1 VGSKPGLGTTTPEDA
16 VPLLIAILAALGALI
31 ATRVIVRRRPASTRP
46 LGPEDCQA
54 YAERLGAMPTV
65 GKREMAMAF
74 AETTATNVEPLLHGT
89 RYFPRMLDDIRAA
102 TSSISLLIY
111 GWKPGEVGTLFRDAL
126 LAKMAEGV
134 EVRVAVDGIGSEIRL
149 AARDFYRELVETGLP
164 IVSNEGLWAD
174 IDGPLGGRRV
184 VDRRFDDLLH
194 FDHRKMMVVDGRV
207 AYVGGSGIEDHFN
220 DERFYDVMARMEG
233 PIVAQ
238 LQTVF
243 LATWRFQGGPLPA
256 EAGALGHLYPTETT
270 AGEAGAPAMVLM
282 NDPGYGYYPIS
293 EAIEAAIEAAGRRID
308 IVNPYIADRGIIDRL
323 VDAAERGVA
332 VRIICPGKPTPPQAA
347 AAFRHHYPR
356 LLAAGA
362 TILAHPEMAHAKVVR
377 VDDVVMIG
385 GCNLDA
391 LSLYKNWEL
400 NVEFRDPGVAEA
412 VGRDIFDP
420 FVAMSIPAVPTADRM
435 RRLYDRAMDLIS
447 PLL

>member
-1 VGSKPGLGTTTPEDA
+1 M
-16 VPLLIAILAALGALI
+16 PLVLALLAAIGAVI
-31 ATRVIVRRRPASTRP
+31 ATRVFVRRRPPSAGP
-46 LGPEDCQA
+46 LAPLDCQA
-54 YAERLGAMPTV
+54 HAESLAAMSKV
-65 GKREMAMAF
+65 GKKEMAIAF
-74 AETTATNVEPLLHGT
+74 AETRATGVEPLLHGT

-111 GWKPGEVGTLFRDAL
+111 GWKPGDVGTLFREAL
-126 LAKMAEGV
+126 LAKLAEGV

-149 AARDFYRELVETGLP
+149 AAKDFYRELVEAGLP

-174 IDGPLGGRRV
+174 VEGPLGGLRF
-184 VDRRFDDLLH
+184 VDRRFDDFLH
-194 FDHRKMMVVDGRV
+194 FDHRKMMVVDGRI

-233 PIVAQ
+233 PVVAQ

-243 LATWRFQGGPLPA
+243 LATWRFQGGPLPT
-256 EAGALGHLYPTETT
+256 EPGALAHLFPTVDDPGT
-270 AGEAGAPAMVLM
+270 GGARATVQM

-293 EAIEAAIEAAGRRID
+293 EAIEAAIEAAEHRID
-308 IVNPYIADRGIIDRL
+308 IVNPYIADREIIDRL
-323 VDAAERGVA
+323 VAAAERGVA

-356 LLAAGA
+356 LLAAGVR
-362 TILAHPEMAHAKVVR
+362 IFAHPQMAHAKVTR
-377 VDDVVMIG
+377 ADDTVMIG

-400 NVEFRDPGVAEA
+400 NVEFRDAGVAEA

-420 FVAMSIPAVPTADRM
+420 FEAMSTPASPSGDR
-435 RRLYDRAMDLIS
+435 RHRLYDRAMDLLS

>member
-1 VGSKPGLGTTTPEDA
+1 MPLVIGLLA
-16 VPLLIAILAALGALI
+16 VLGGLGALI
-31 ATRVIVRRRPASTRP
+31 AGRIFVRRRPASVGP
-46 LGPEDCQA
+46 LAPSDCQA
-54 YAERLGAMPTV
+54 YVERLAAMDGV
-65 GKREMAMAF
+65 GKHEMAIAF
-74 AETTATNVEPLLHGT
+74 AESSATNVEPLLHGT
-89 RYFPRMLDDIRAA
+89 RYFPRMLEDIARA

-126 LAKMAEGV
+126 VAKVKEGV

-149 AARDFYRELVETGLP
+149 AARDFYRELVEAGLP
-164 IVSNEGLWAD
+164 IVSNEGLWPD
-174 IDGPLGGRRV
+174 LEGPLGGVRF

-233 PIVAQ
+233 PVVAQ

-243 LATWRFQGGPLPA
+243 LATWRFQGGPLPTGDGSLA
-256 EAGALGHLYPTETT
+256 HLYP
-270 AGEAGAPAMVLM
+270 ALADPAPDGAPATVLM

-293 EAIEAAIEAAGRRID
+293 DAIEAAIDGARHRID

-323 VDAAERGVA
+323 VKAAERGVA

-356 LLAAGA
+356 LLAAGVR
-362 TILAHPEMAHAKVVR
+362 ILAHPQLAHAKVTR
-377 VDDVVMIG
+377 ADDIVMIG

-400 NVEFRDPGVAEA
+400 NIEFRDARVAEA
-412 VGRDIFDP
+412 VERDIFDP
-420 FVAMSIPAVPTADRM
+420 FEAMSTPAEASRTPL
-435 RRLYDRAMDLIS
+435 RRLYDRAMNLAS

>member
-1 VGSKPGLGTTTPEDA
+1 MNSRDA
-16 VPLLIAILAALGALI
+16 VPIIVGLLALLGALI
-31 ATRVIVRRRPASTRP
+31 ATRIFVRRRPASTGP
-46 LGPEDCQA
+46 LTAEDCQS
-54 YAERLGAMPTV
+54 YAEKLAGMERV
-65 GKREMAMAF
+65 GKKEMAIAF
-74 AETTATNVEPLLHGT
+74 AESRASNVEPLLHGT
-89 RYFPRMLDDIRAA
+89 RYFPRMLDDIAGA
-102 TSSISLLIY
+102 KSSVSLLIY
-111 GWKPGEVGTLFRDAL
+111 GWKPGEVGSLFRDAL
-126 LAKMAEGV
+126 IAKVKEGI

-149 AARDFYRELVETGLP
+149 AARGFYRELVEAGIP
-164 IVSNEGLWAD
+164 IVSNEGLWPD
-174 IDGPLGGRRV
+174 LEGPLGGVRF

-194 FDHRKMMVVDGRV
+194 FDHRKMMVVDGRI

-220 DERFYDVMARMEG
+220 DDRFYDVMARMEG
-233 PIVAQ
+233 PVVAQ

-243 LATWRFQGGPLPA
+243 LATWRFQGGPLPQA
-256 EAGALGHLYPTETT
+256 AGALGHLYPPHGGDTT
-270 AGEAGAPAMVLM
+270 GAPATVQM
-282 NDPGYGYYPIS
+282 NNPGYGWYPIS
-293 EAIEAAIEAAGRRID
+293 DSIEAAIEDAERRVD

-323 VDAAERGVA
+323 VAAAERGVA

-362 TILAHPEMAHAKVVR
+362 RILAHPEMAHAKVVR
-377 VDDVVMIG
+377 ADDTVMIG

-400 NVEFRDPGVAEA
+400 NVEFRDAAIAET

-420 FVAMSIPAVPTADRM
+420 FEAMSAPVAPSSGLR
-435 RRLYDRAMDLIS
+435 RRLYDRAMSIAS

>member
-1 VGSKPGLGTTTPEDA
+1 M
-16 VPLLIAILAALGALI
+16 PLLLALLAAIGVVI
-31 ATRVIVRRRPASTRP
+31 ATRVFVRRRPPSAGP
-46 LGPEDCQA
+46 LAPADCQD
-54 YAERLGAMPTV
+54 YAELLAGRARV
-65 GKREMAMAF
+65 GKKEMAIAF
-74 AETTATNVEPLLHGT
+74 AETRATSVEPLLHGT
-89 RYFPRMLDDIRAA
+89 RYFPRMLDDIGAA

-111 GWKPGEVGTLFRDAL
+111 GWKPGDVGNLFRDAL
-126 LAKMAEGV
+126 LAKLAEGV

-149 AARDFYRELVETGLP
+149 AAKDFYKELVEAGLP

-174 IDGPLGGRRV
+174 LEGPLGGLRF

-233 PIVAQ
+233 PVVAQ

-243 LATWRFQGGPLPA
+243 LATWRFQGGQLPSG
-256 EAGALGHLYPTETT
+256 AGALAHLYP
-270 AGEAGAPAMVLM
+270 AIADPGPAGARATVQM

-293 EAIEAAIEAAGRRID
+293 EAVEAAIEAAQHRVD
-308 IVNPYIADRGIIDRL
+308 IVNPYIADRVIIDRL
-323 VDAAERGVA
+323 VAAAERGVA
-332 VRIICPGKPTPPQAA
+332 VRIITPGKPTPPQAA

-356 LLAAGA
+356 LLAAGVR
-362 TILAHPEMAHAKVVR
+362 ILAHPEMAHAKVVR
-377 VDDVVMIG
+377 ADDTVMVG

-400 NVEFRDPGVAEA
+400 NVEFKDAAVAEA

-420 FVAMSIPAVPTADRM
+420 FEAMSTPVALSGARTQ
-435 RRLYDRAMDLIS
+435 RLYDRAMDILS

>member
-1 VGSKPGLGTTTPEDA
+1 LPFVIA
-16 VPLLIAILAALGALI
+16 VVAALIGI
-31 ATRVIVRRRPASTRP
+31 VATRVFVKRRPASVGP
-46 LGPEDCQA
+46 LAAADCQA
-54 YAERLGAMPTV
+54 HAEWLAGQPRV
-65 GKREMAMAF
+65 GQREMALSF
-74 AETTATNVEPLLHGT
+74 AETAAANVEPLLHGR
-89 RYFPRMLDDIRAA
+89 RYFPRMLDDIRGAQ
-102 TSSISLLIY
+102 SSISLLIY
-111 GWKPGEVGTLFRDAL
+111 GWKPGDVGARFRDAL

-149 AARDFYRELVETGLP
+149 AAKDFYRELVEAGLP

-174 IDGPLGGRRV
+174 VEGPLGGVRS

-194 FDHRKMMVVDGRV
+194 FDHRKMMVVDGLI

-233 PIVAQ
+233 PVVAQ
-238 LQTVF
+238 LQAVF
-243 LATWRFQGGPLPA
+243 LATWRFQGGELPTGP
-256 EAGALGHLYPTETT
+256 GALAHLFPAIPEP
-270 AGEAGAPAMVLM
+270 AGDGAAARVLM
-282 NDPGYGYYPIS
+282 NDPGYGWYPIS
-293 EAIEAAIEAAGRRID
+293 DAIEAAIEGARERID

-323 VDAAERGVA
+323 VAAAERGIA
-332 VRIICPGKPTPPQAA
+332 VRIVCPGKPTPPQAA

-362 TILAHPEMAHAKVVR
+362 TILAHPEMAHAKVMR
-377 VDDVVMIG
+377 VDETVMIG

-400 NVEFRDPGVAEA
+400 NVAFRDAAVADATE
-412 VGRDIFDP
+412 REIFAP
-420 FVAMSIPAVPTADRM
+420 LVAMSTPVATGGSPA

>member
-1 VGSKPGLGTTTPEDA
+1 LVAAFVA
-16 VPLLIAILAALGALI
+16 VV
-31 ATRVIVRRRPASTRP
+31 ATRVFVRRRQASIGP
-46 LGPEDCQA
+46 LGADECQA
-54 YAERLGAMPTV
+54 YAERLAAAERV
-65 GKREMAMAF
+65 GTKEMAISF
-74 AETTATNVEPLLHGT
+74 AESRATNVEPLLHGT
-89 RYFPRMLDDIRAA
+89 RYFPRMLDDIKAA
-102 TSSISLLIY
+102 KSSVSLLIY
-111 GWKPGEVGTLFRDAL
+111 GWKPGEVGALFRDAL
-126 LAKMAEGV
+126 VAKLAEGV

-149 AARDFYRELVETGLP
+149 KAKDFYKELVEAGLP
-164 IVSNEGLWAD
+164 IVSNEGLWPD
-174 IDGPLGGRRV
+174 MEGPLGGLRF

-220 DERFYDVMARMEG
+220 DDRFYDVMARMEG
-233 PIVAQ
+233 PVVAQ

-243 LATWRFQGGPLPA
+243 LATWRFQGGPLPTGP
-256 EAGALGHLYPTETT
+256 GALAHLYPERADVTT
-270 AGEAGAPAMVLM
+270 GAPATVQM
-282 NDPGYGYYPIS
+282 NNPGYGWYPIS
-293 EAIEAAIEAAGRRID
+293 DSIEAAIEDAERRVD

-323 VDAAERGVA
+323 VAAAERGVA

-362 TILAHPEMAHAKVVR
+362 RILAHPEMAHAKVVR
-377 VDDVVMIG
+377 ADDTVMIG

-400 NVEFRDPGVAEA
+400 NVEFRDPSVAEA

-420 FVAMSIPAVPTADRM
+420 FEAMSSPVDPSGTRL
-435 RRLYDRAMDLIS
+435 RRLYDRAMDLAS

>member
-1 VGSKPGLGTTTPEDA
+1 M
-16 VPLLIAILAALGALI
+16 PLILAILAALGALV
-31 ATRVIVRRRPASTRP
+31 ATRVVVRRRPPSVGP
-46 LGPEDCQA
+46 LAPDECQA
-54 YAERLGAMPTV
+54 YAERLAVMPDV

-74 AETTATNVEPLLHGT
+74 AETSATGVEPLLHGT
-89 RYFPRMLDDIRAA
+89 RYFPRMLDDIRSA

-111 GWKPGEVGTLFRDAL
+111 GWKPGEVGAQFREAL
-126 LAKMAEGV
+126 LAKLAEGV

-149 AARDFYRELVETGLP
+149 AARSFYRELIDAGLP
-164 IVSNEGLWAD
+164 IVANEGLWAD
-174 IDGPLGGRRV
+174 IEGPLGGLRF

-194 FDHRKMMVVDGRV
+194 FDHRKMMVVDGRIG
-207 AYVGGSGIEDHFN
+207 YVGGSGIEDHFN

-238 LQTVF
+238 LQTIF
-243 LATWRFQGGPLPA
+243 LATWRFQGGPLPSGT
-256 EAGALGHLYPTETT
+256 GALAHLYPESPDP
-270 AGEAGAPAMVLM
+270 GPDGAPALVLM

-293 EAIEAAIEAAGRRID
+293 EAIEAAIEGARRRID

-356 LLAAGA
+356 LVASGVR
-362 TILAHPEMAHAKVVR
+362 ILAHPEMAHAKVIR
-377 VDDVVMIG
+377 VDDAVMVG

-400 NVEFRDPGVAEA
+400 NVEFRDARVAEA

-420 FVAMSIPAVPTADRM
+420 FEAMSTPATSSEDRV
-435 RRLYDRAMDLIS
+435 RRLYDRAMNLLS